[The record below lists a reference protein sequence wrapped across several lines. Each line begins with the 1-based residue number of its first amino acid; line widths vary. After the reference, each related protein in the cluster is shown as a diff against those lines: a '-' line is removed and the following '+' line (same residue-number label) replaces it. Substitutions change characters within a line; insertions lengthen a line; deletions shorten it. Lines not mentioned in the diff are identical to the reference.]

1 MNSSLTCRLLKRLFE
16 QKDNQYVNFCKK
28 TKISLIVKKT
38 NIVITKIKLTQIG
51 NTCLTTTCTSFENT
65 ITLTEK

>member
-28 TKISLIVKKT
+28 PKISLIVKKT

-51 NTCLTTTCTSFENT
+51 NTC
-65 ITLTEK
+65 